1 MSKLLFRPATAA
13 DIVAISD
20 LVNRAYRPLAGA
32 EGWTHEAD
40 LVFGDRSTPQQVLE
54 SIQQE
59 NSVIFLAL
67 DNVMIEACIHLEID
81 GDSGHLGLFAV
92 NPQRQG
98 QGLGKQLLA
107 QAEAF
112 ACSHFGVKRLV
123 MHVVSARKEL
133 IDFYVRCGYQ
143 KTGQVMD
150 YTQMSQAGVPKVDGL
165 KVEMLEKHQST

>member
-1 MSKLLFRPATAA
+1 MSNFLFRPATAA
-13 DIVAISD
+13 DIDSISG
-20 LVNRAYRPLAGA
+20 LVNRAYRPLVGA

-40 LVFGDRSTPQQVLE
+40 LVFGDRATPQQVLE
-54 SIQQE
+54 SLQQE

-67 DNVMIEACIHLEID
+67 DNVVIEACIHLEID

-107 QAEAF
+107 HAESF
-112 ACSHFGVKRLV
+112 ASSHFGVKRLV

-143 KTGQVMD
+143 KTGWVKD
-150 YTQMSQAGVPKVDGL
+150 YTQMAQAGVPKVDGL
-165 KVEMLEKHQST
+165 KVEMLEKTRF

>member
-13 DIVAISD
+13 DIEAISD

-40 LVFGDRSTPQQVLE
+40 LVFGDRATPQQVLE

-67 DNVMIEACIHLEID
+67 DNAVIEACIHLEID

-107 QAEAF
+107 YAEDF
-112 ACSHFGVKRLV
+112 ASNHYGVKRLV

-133 IDFYVRCGYQ
+133 IAFYVRCGYQ

-150 YTQMSQAGVPKVDGL
+150 YIQMAQAGVPKVDGL
-165 KVEMLEKHQST
+165 KVETLEKHQSN

>member
-1 MSKLLFRPATAA
+1 MRNLLFRPATAA
-13 DIVAISD
+13 DIEAISN

-40 LVFGDRSTPQQVLE
+40 LVFGDRVTPQQVLE

-67 DNVMIEACIHLEID
+67 DDEVIEACIHLEFD

-92 NPQRQG
+92 NPLRQG

-107 QAEAF
+107 HAEAF

-123 MHVVSARKEL
+123 MHVVSAREEL
-133 IDFYVRCGYQ
+133 IAFYLRCGYQ

-150 YTQMSQAGVPKVDGL
+150 YIQMAQAGVPKVDEL
-165 KVEMLEKHQST
+165 KVETLEKACF

>member
-13 DIVAISD
+13 DIEAISD

-40 LVFGDRSTPQQVLE
+40 LVFGDRATPQQVLA

-92 NPQRQG
+92 NPQQQG

-107 QAEAF
+107 HAEAF
-112 ACSHFGVKRLV
+112 ASSHFGVKRLI
-123 MHVVSARKEL
+123 MHVVLAREEL
-133 IDFYVRCGYQ
+133 IAFYVRCGYQ

-150 YTQMSQAGVPKVDGL
+150 YIQMAQAGVPKVDGL
-165 KVEMLEKHQST
+165 KVETLEKASF